1 MPTRRRRL
9 PTRCGTTT
17 AATAVA
23 AAVARAAA
31 IAGLPAARSGVTLR
45 PAVSTLRNAATERR
59 AALLCWPASR
69 RRRLGSL
76 RGAAL
81 PSDLL
86 PLLLCET
93 DLSAHSFQVCVYDT
107 RPRRNPAHIHDDDN
121 TSDTSEQAS
130 TYEPQRSK
138 HCLAGCCFLS
148 SCPDSRAG
156 AFCLAIAGRLLL
168 LLQGVDLQSALTATR
183 PHPQAQA
190 PAPAPP

>member
-17 AATAVA
+17 TTAAVA
-23 AAVARAAA
+23 AAVAFARAAA

-69 RRRLGSL
+69 RRRLRSL

-86 PLLLCET
+86 PLLLCEP

-107 RPRRNPAHIHDDDN
+107 RPRRNPAHMHDDDN
-121 TSDTSEQAS
+121 ASDASDTSDTLTSEQARKQARTS
-130 TYEPQRSK
+130 HTGQSIAW
-138 HCLAGCCFLS
+138 LAAAAAAAS
-148 SCPDSRAG
+148 
-156 AFCLAIAGRLLL
+156 
-168 LLQGVDLQSALTATR
+168 
-183 PHPQAQA
+183 
-190 PAPAPP
+190 